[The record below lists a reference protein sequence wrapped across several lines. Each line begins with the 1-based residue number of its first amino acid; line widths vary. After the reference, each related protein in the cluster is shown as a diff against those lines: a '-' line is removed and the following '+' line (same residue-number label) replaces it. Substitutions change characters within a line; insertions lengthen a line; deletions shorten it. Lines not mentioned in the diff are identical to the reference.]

1 LARSGEN
8 DHFRTKPDAPAISEK
23 ELEMT
28 AINLK
33 SAVLAVAISF
43 GLISGTVLVV
53 TPAAQAAS
61 AASAIVTLA

>member
-1 LARSGEN
+1 
-8 DHFRTKPDAPAISEK
+8 
-23 ELEMT
+23 MT

-61 AASAIVTLA
+61 AASAVVTLA